1 MTITHDELNL
11 IVQLLPFLPRPQT
24 FKLVYCSLRLA
35 SYWNAFWFDVCSGI
49 QDRLDHFEY
58 LGVEAVWLS
67 PIYRSPMVDF
77 GYDVSHYTE
86 VDPAFDTMADFE
98 SFIAAAQRKGL

>member
-1 MTITHDELNL
+1 MPPRSATEVYSQDLSNLSKCPITFCYLCVGL
-11 IVQLLPFLPRPQT
+11 
-24 FKLVYCSLRLA
+24 
-35 SYWNAFWFDVCSGI
+35 

-77 GYDVSHYTE
+77 GYDVSEYRD
-86 VDPAFDTMADFE
+86 VDPTFGTMSDLE

>member
-1 MTITHDELNL
+1 M
-11 IVQLLPFLPRPQT
+11 
-24 FKLVYCSLRLA
+24 
-35 SYWNAFWFDVCSGI
+35 
-49 QDRLDHFEY
+49 DHFEY

-86 VDPAFDTMADFE
+86 VDPTFGTMTDFE
-98 SFIAAAQRKGL
+98 WFIAAAQRKGS